1 MKRRRILLL
10 AASVYL
16 LVINLPLW
24 VGVVPQLINEPT
36 FRINYGFAISPLPG
50 VATLFGVRI
59 WTLDSSNVAQIRI
72 GSLTAIYSPRALV
85 RQRLEVLRAWASGA
99 DLRIVTVMGPPSPSQ
114 KRTPDPTEGSKW
126 VIDVRRVGVSRLTQ
140 AWIHGLRWRG
150 RAQVQGA
157 FRLQPG
163 RELEVGPAWIE
174 FSRGNLQLGEL
185 RLLRGTTGRL
195 DVRIEPT
202 DIRSS
207 VDQDPLS
214 RLNVG
219 GELRAGIEHP
229 SVATY
234 TLKEFDSMRFVSGSG
249 ELLLRPVLEQGRFR
263 PGTLID
269 AQLRDVEVE
278 IERFK
283 LKAQGGLRAE
293 VAPATSA
300 QGGELIH
307 TQVTLDPI
315 HWQADSALCPRDA
328 AAQARLDIAT
338 DSPADFLTRSGSTN
352 GIAVK
357 LLLASSRMPSL
368 ECVIRNAFGKDLLP
382 GLAGELGQLQV
393 QGVVETG
400 ARKFNG
406 QATLQLLRISMRSP
420 DGAARAELAGEL
432 RATGVSTNY
441 ATSKFTIPSGGIAW
455 KARRLWT
462 KTKGWADEAWQGS
475 VDLAPGTLDASRPG
489 DTRVEGDLRVR
500 LSDIRYP
507 VRFFFPD
514 SDILNLGASVLPMS
528 KFAGR
533 GKLFAGEHSV
543 SLTRFR
549 AGSQTGLMEAD
560 LRGDERG
567 FRGQSLLQLTPFSI
581 CLLFKGEQVETVT
594 GRPIDACE
602 KAAKAW
608 RLKTSRP

>member
-1 MKRRRILLL
+1 MARWRRRLLL
-10 AASVYL
+10 AACAYL
-16 LVINLPLW
+16 LAINLPLW
-24 VGVVPQLINEPT
+24 LGVVPKLINEPT
-36 FRINYGFAISPLPG
+36 FRVSYAFAISPLPG

-59 WTLDSSNVAQIRI
+59 WTLDSSNVAQIRV
-72 GSLTAIYSPRALV
+72 GSLTALYSPFALA
-85 RQRLEVLRAWASGA
+85 RQRLEIARAWASGA
-99 DLRIVTVMGPPSPSQ
+99 DLRVVKVMGPPSPS
-114 KRTPDPTEGSKW
+114 RRRAPDPAEGSKW
-126 VIDVRRVGVSRLTQ
+126 VIDVRRVGVSRLSQ

-150 RAQVQGA
+150 RAKVQGA

-174 FSRGNLQLGEL
+174 FARGNLQLGEL
-185 RLLRGTTGRL
+185 RLLRGTAGRL
-195 DVRIEPT
+195 DVRIQPT

-214 RLNVG
+214 RLDVG

-234 TLKEFDSMRFVSGSG
+234 TLKGFDSMRFVSGSG
-249 ELLLRPVLEQGRFR
+249 ELLVRPVVAQGRFR

-269 AQLRDVEVE
+269 AQLRDAEVE

-293 VAPATSA
+293 VAPA
-300 QGGELIH
+300 GDGELIH
-307 TQVTLDPI
+307 TQVKLDPI
-315 HWQADSALCPRDA
+315 HWEADPGLCPRDA
-328 AAQARLDIAT
+328 AAQARLDVET
-338 DSPADFLTRSGSTN
+338 DSPSDFLTRPGSMN
-352 GIAVK
+352 DIAVK

-368 ECVIRNAFGKDLLP
+368 ECVMRNAFGKDLLP
-382 GLAGELGQLQV
+382 GLAGELGQLKV
-393 QGVVETG
+393 TGVVETG
-400 ARKFNG
+400 ARRFNG
-406 QATLQLLRISMRSP
+406 QATLELLRVSMRSP
-420 DGAARAELAGEL
+420 DGSARAELAGEL

-462 KTKGWADEAWQGS
+462 KSKGWADEAWQGS
-475 VDLAPGTLDASRPG
+475 VDLVPGTLDASRPG
-489 DTRVEGDLRVR
+489 DTRVDGSLRVR

-533 GKLFAGEHSV
+533 GRFFAGDGAV
-543 SLTRFR
+543 ALTGFR

-560 LRGDERG
+560 LRGDENG
-567 FRGQSLLQLTPFSI
+567 LHGQSLLQLTPFSI
-581 CLLFKGEQVETVT
+581 CLLFQGEKVETVT

-602 KAAKAW
+602 KARAASRKA
-608 RLKTSRP
+608 SRR